1 VVSERA
7 KGLGSLLGSRWLKL
21 ALSLVLLAILAY
33 ETDTVA
39 LRHAVLAADPVW
51 FAVALAGNIFSQ
63 VVSAIRWGM
72 LTKPVGFA
80 DSYRRLIGYYFSGMY
95 LNLFAPSTVAGDIGR
110 ALFLAAGRRRALA
123 FTTVLADRIIGL
135 AALALIGALAIVLLP
150 GLPLPQ
156 FTRWIAW
163 VTPPF
168 MFAGWMVLPKLAGRL
183 LPVRHRWRR
192 LVEKDLAPYW
202 NDRRLLTRA
211 MVVSAI
217 FHLIQI
223 GTQVALARA
232 LGLSVDVRF
241 FLVFVPIVNIL
252 GMLPVSFSGLGVREA
267 GYWYFL
273 TMLGAD
279 PESAV
284 ALGLLGSLIV
294 LITGLSG
301 APFFLFLR
309 SGRSNEA
316 GGGAPAS

>member
-1 VVSERA
+1 VVSERSS
-7 KGLGSLLGSRWLKL
+7 GLAALLGSRWLKL
-21 ALSLVLLAILAY
+21 ALSVVLLAVLAY

-39 LRHAVLAADPVW
+39 LRRAVLAANPLW
-51 FAVALAGNIFSQ
+51 FLVALAGNLFSQ
-63 VVSAIRWGM
+63 VVSAVRWGL

-80 DSYRRLIGYYFSGMY
+80 DPHRRLVAYYFSGMY

-123 FTTVLADRIIGL
+123 LTTVIADRIIGL
-135 AALALIGALAIVLLP
+135 AALTLIGALAIAVLP
-150 GLPLPQ
+150 GVPLPR

-163 VTPPF
+163 LTPPS
-168 MFAGWMVLPKLAGRL
+168 MFAGWMVLPKLAARL
-183 LPVRHRWRR
+183 LPPRHRWRR

-202 NDRRLLTRA
+202 NDRALLIRT
-211 MVVSAI
+211 MSVSAV

-232 LGLSVDVRF
+232 LGLAVDARF

-252 GMLPVSFSGLGVREA
+252 GMLPVSFSGIGVREA

-273 TMLGAD
+273 KQLGAD
-279 PESAV
+279 AESAV

-294 LITGLSG
+294 LVTGLSG
-301 APFFLFLR
+301 APFFLLLQGGKVR
-309 SGRSNEA
+309 ESGA
-316 GGGAPAS
+316 GDPAA